1 MSSGTS
7 RSPLRLSTDPHLPHH
22 TAWSD
27 GKVAALVALAVLAAC
42 VAVHLPFIATYA
54 VRGDTAALMLHST
67 RFFPVD
73 AGEWVREGFARYFIN
88 YPEATRP
95 YTGFVRPVVNATIWL
110 ESLLAAG
117 PGSPVFLLTNYL
129 GHAACA
135 ALVYLASRRLG
146 GLERRPALLAA
157 ALFAGTLAAVEL
169 LRSPAFRADMLAA
182 GFSLAALLLA
192 DGWLR
197 GGRPTRIAL
206 ASALLVLAIFS
217 KETAVTAPF
226 LCAAWVAVLTQS
238 ERPRRMRIAA
248 AAVLLLPLGAF
259 ALARAVGPEGA
270 YVSLAGVKGNL
281 AQVAT
286 SAFFPGGGVFE
297 LRAVLRGGAA
307 MDAATVRALVALAL
321 NLAGAALVVRALLR
335 RDRHAAMLGVAAAA
349 AFAIP
354 ALLAPVPRMLYFGQ
368 MFALPLLVRALPERE
383 SASRLLAGLALL
395 AGPAWLL
402 GSTAAAQPGLVA
414 ANRDSA
420 RLQRVLATELRDPRV
435 RRVYLVGDVVGDYG
449 ALALVRVAA
458 LRAGRADVAPR
469 VTSSM
474 GRFGDGWRRGTM
486 ALRREGRE
494 LVVDQRCGAAC
505 DFSFP
510 GVAAGDERRLGAP
523 GTIVYRVVEP
533 RRLVFAIPV
542 AACDYLL
549 VGFTPARDGVH
560 VLRPCGTVWH
570 TVSYDVAGH
579 RSGSRD

>member
-7 RSPLRLSTDPHLPHH
+7 RSTVRPSADPHLPHGAA
-22 TAWSD
+22 AWSD

-67 RFFPVD
+67 RFFPAD

-117 PGSPVFLLTNYL
+117 PNSPVFLLTNYL

-135 ALVYLASRRLG
+135 GLVYLASRRLG
-146 GLERRPALLAA
+146 GVERRPALLAA
-157 ALFAGTLAAVEL
+157 ALFAGTVASVEL

-197 GGRPTRIAL
+197 RGRWTRIAL
-206 ASALLVLAIFS
+206 AAALLVLAIFS

-226 LCAAWVAVLTQS
+226 LCAAWVAVLAPS
-238 ERPRRMRIAA
+238 DRPRRMRVAA
-248 AAVLLLPLGAF
+248 AAGLLLPLGAF
-259 ALARAVGPEGA
+259 ALARAVGPQGA

-281 AQVAT
+281 AAVAT
-286 SAFFPGGGVFE
+286 SAFFPGGGVYD
-297 LRAVLRGGAA
+297 LLAVMRGTIGIAS
-307 MDAATVRALVALAL
+307 VRVILVFVLNLLGIALVI
-321 NLAGAALVVRALLR
+321 RALLR
-335 RDRHAAMLGVAAAA
+335 RHRPAAMLVVAAAA

-354 ALLAPVPRMLYFGQ
+354 ALLAPAPRMLYFGQ
-368 MFALPLLVRALPERE
+368 MFALPLLVRALPERG
-383 SASRLLAGLALL
+383 SAARLIAGLALL

-402 GSTAAAQPGLVA
+402 GTTAAAQPALAA

-420 RLQRVLATELRDPRV
+420 RLQRVLAAELRDPRI

-449 ALALVRVAA
+449 ALALVRVAT

-474 GRFGDGWRRGTM
+474 GRFGDGSRRGTM
-486 ALRREGRE
+486 ELRREGGE
-494 LVVDQRCGAAC
+494 LVIDQRCEAAC

-523 GTIVYRVVEP
+523 GTIVYRVAEP
-533 RRLVFAIPV
+533 RRLVFAIPA

-549 VGFTPARDGVH
+549 VGFTPAAEGVH
-560 VLRPCGTVWH
+560 VLRPCGTAWH
-570 TVSYDVAGH
+570 RVESD
-579 RSGSRD
+579 